1 MTGNP
6 DIRGVISPVELSEG
20 FVDGGHYYIYK
31 DKLNFHKLGNLLY
44 LHISLLLYYHQL
56 PFRRKEARRD
66 IERQPTPA
74 QFVSFAGSFQPL
86 HGVGTF
92 HVRVT
97 SRETDVLG

>member
-44 LHISLLLYYHQL
+44 LHISLLLTTINYHFVEKRRGVTLSDSQPQL
-56 PFRRKEARRD
+56 SLSLSLDLFSLSMVSVPFM
-66 IERQPTPA
+66 
-74 QFVSFAGSFQPL
+74 
-86 HGVGTF
+86 
-92 HVRVT
+92 
-97 SRETDVLG
+97 